1 MLHRARRLAAACGW
15 GWCIIVIM
23 PSIPA
28 PVETSV
34 LRWARESCGL
44 IEVAASRKIGVP
56 DDRVAAWEAGTA
68 VPTIAQLRKAAE
80 VYKRSLAVFFLS
92 EPPEGYDTLRDFRRV
107 EGAEAGHWSP
117 ELHEEFRR
125 AHTQRDFALELAETE
140 ERELPD
146 AWRIPV
152 SADDNDAEIAARI
165 RAALI
170 EVSPLP
176 IPPATLS
183 PYEHLNAWVSAIE
196 ASGVLVL
203 ATRGGKV
210 AVDEMRGM
218 SLYFD
223 VLPVIVLNGSDYPR
237 PRLFSLLHE
246 FVHLVLH
253 TEGLCDVV
261 TDDQPRTADR
271 SLEARCNAIAAA
283 VLMPAAEV
291 RARPEVVARKD
302 IPASWDYDTLRPVAA
317 QFGVSAEA
325 FLRRLSTLGLVPL
338 DLYRQR
344 RAEFIA
350 AHDDEADRS
359 RASGGDWYRSTVRNL
374 GKGYVRAVTD
384 AHRRRVIDSNTA
396 AIYLDAKVSQIPDLA
411 KSAELRSVV

>member
-1 MLHRARRLAAACGW
+1 
-15 GWCIIVIM
+15 M
-23 PSIPA
+23 PSSIPA
-28 PVETSV
+28 PVESSV

-44 IEVAASRKIGVP
+44 SALAAARKLGLP
-56 DDRVAAWEAGTA
+56 DDRVEAWEAGRA

-92 EPPEGYDTLRDFRRV
+92 EPPEGFDTLRDFRRLD
-107 EGAEAGHWSP
+107 GTQAGHWSP

-140 ERELPD
+140 ERELPV

-152 SADDNDAEIAARI
+152 SADDSDAEIAARI

-170 EVSPLP
+170 DVGPLP
-176 IPPATLS
+176 IPPNSLS

-196 ASGVLVL
+196 ASGMLVL

-210 AVDEMRGM
+210 SVDEMRGM

-223 VLPVIVLNGSDYPR
+223 VLPVIVLNSGDYPR

-261 TDDQPRTADR
+261 ADDRPRTANR
-271 SLEARCNAIAAA
+271 TLEARCNAVAAA
-283 VLMPAAEV
+283 VLMPAADV
-291 RARPEVVARKD
+291 RARPDVIARRD

-325 FLRRLSTLGLVPL
+325 FLRRLSALGLVPV

-350 AHDDEADRS
+350 AHEEEADRA
-359 RASGGDWYRSTVRNL
+359 RTGGGDWYRNTVRDL
-374 GKGYVRAVTD
+374 GKAYVRAVTD

-396 AIYLDAKVSQIPDLA
+396 AIYLDAKVSQIPRLA
-411 KSAELRSVV
+411 ESAELRNVV

>member
-1 MLHRARRLAAACGW
+1 MT
-15 GWCIIVIM
+15 M

-44 IEVAASRKIGVP
+44 SALAAARKLNVP
-56 DDRVAAWEAGTA
+56 DDRVVAWEAGTT

-92 EPPEGYDTLRDFRRV
+92 TPPEGFDTLRDFRRLD
-107 EGAEAGHWSP
+107 GAASGQWSP

-140 ERELPD
+140 EREIPD
-146 AWRIPV
+146 AWRITV
-152 SADDNDAEIAARI
+152 SADDSDAEIAARI
-165 RAALI
+165 REALT
-170 EVSPLP
+170 EVGPLP
-176 IPPATLS
+176 IPPASPS

-246 FVHLVLH
+246 FAHLVLH

-261 TDDQPRTADR
+261 TDDRPRTADR
-271 SLEARCNAIAAA
+271 ALEARCNAIAAA

-291 RARPEVVARKD
+291 RARPEVVARTD

-359 RASGGDWYRSTVRNL
+359 RASGGNWYRNAVRNL

-411 KSAELRSVV
+411 RTAELRSVV

>member
-1 MLHRARRLAAACGW
+1 MT
-15 GWCIIVIM
+15 M

-44 IEVAASRKIGVP
+44 SALAAARKLGVP
-56 DDRVAAWEAGTA
+56 DDRVEAWEAGTT

-80 VYKRSLAVFFLS
+80 VYKRSLAVFFLPA
-92 EPPEGYDTLRDFRRV
+92 PPEGFDTLRDFRRLD
-107 EGAEAGHWSP
+107 GAEAGHWSP

-140 ERELPD
+140 ERELPVT
-146 AWRIPV
+146 WRIPV
-152 SADDNDAEIAARI
+152 SADDSDTKIAARV
-165 RAALI
+165 REALI
-170 EVSPLP
+170 EEGPLP
-176 IPPATLS
+176 IPTGSTNA
-183 PYEHLNAWVSAIE
+183 YEHLNAWVSAIE
-196 ASGVLVL
+196 AGGVLVL
-203 ATRGGKV
+203 NTRGGKV
-210 AVDEMRGM
+210 GVDEMRGM

-261 TDDQPRTADR
+261 TDDKPRTPNR
-271 SLEARCNAIAAA
+271 TLEARCNAIAAA

-291 RARPEVVARKD
+291 RARPEVIARGD
-302 IPASWDYDTLRPVAA
+302 IPTSWNYDNLRPVAA

-325 FLRRLSTLGLVPL
+325 FLRRLSTLGLVPVE
-338 DLYRQR
+338 LYRQR
-344 RAEFIA
+344 RAQFMA
-350 AHDDEADRS
+350 AHDEEAERN
-359 RASGGDWYRSTVRNL
+359 RATGGNWYRNTVRDL
-374 GKGYVRAVTD
+374 GKAYVRAVAD

-396 AIYLDAKVSQIPDLA
+396 AIYLDAKVGQISKLA
-411 KSAELRSVV
+411 ETAELRSAV

>member
-1 MLHRARRLAAACGW
+1 MT
-15 GWCIIVIM
+15 M

-44 IEVAASRKIGVP
+44 STLAAARKLSLA
-56 DDRVAAWEAGTA
+56 DDRVESWEAGTA

-92 EPPEGYDTLRDFRRV
+92 APPEGFDTLRDFRRLD
-107 EGAEAGHWSP
+107 GADAGHWSP

-140 ERELPD
+140 EREIPD

-152 SADDNDAEIAARI
+152 SADDSDAEIAARI
-165 RAALI
+165 RQALL
-170 EVSPLP
+170 EVGPLP
-176 IPPATLS
+176 IPPASLS

-223 VLPVIVLNGSDYPR
+223 VLPVIVLNGGDYPR

-253 TEGLCDVV
+253 TEGLCDVM
-261 TDDQPRTADR
+261 TDDRPRTANR
-271 SLEARCNAIAAA
+271 TLEARCNAIAAA
-283 VLMPAAEV
+283 VLMPAADV
-291 RARPEVVARKD
+291 RARPEVIARKD

-325 FLRRLSTLGLVPL
+325 FLRRLSTLGLVPI

-344 RAEFIA
+344 RTEFIA

-359 RASGGDWYRSTVRNL
+359 RPGGGNWYRSAVRDL
-374 GKGYVRAVTD
+374 GKAYVRAVTD

-411 KSAELRSVV
+411 RSAELRSVV

>member
-1 MLHRARRLAAACGW
+1 ME
-15 GWCIIVIM
+15 
-23 PSIPA
+23 S
-28 PVETSV
+28 SV

-44 IEVAASRKIGVP
+44 SALAAARKLGLP
-56 DDRVAAWEAGTA
+56 DDRVEAWEAGRA

-92 EPPEGYDTLRDFRRV
+92 EPPEGFDTLRDFRRLD
-107 EGAEAGHWSP
+107 GTQAGHWSP

-140 ERELPD
+140 ERELPV

-152 SADDNDAEIAARI
+152 SADDSDAEIAARI

-170 EVSPLP
+170 DVGPLP
-176 IPPATLS
+176 IPPNSLS

-196 ASGVLVL
+196 ASGMLVL

-210 AVDEMRGM
+210 SVDEMRGM

-223 VLPVIVLNGSDYPR
+223 VLPVIVLNGGDYPR

-261 TDDQPRTADR
+261 ADDRPRTANR
-271 SLEARCNAIAAA
+271 TLEARCNAVAAA
-283 VLMPAAEV
+283 VLMPAADV
-291 RARPEVVARKD
+291 RARPDVIARHD

-325 FLRRLSTLGLVPL
+325 FLRRLSALGLVPV

-350 AHDDEADRS
+350 AHEEEADRA
-359 RASGGDWYRSTVRNL
+359 RTGGGDWYRNTVRDL
-374 GKGYVRAVTD
+374 GKAYVRAVTD

-396 AIYLDAKVSQIPDLA
+396 AIYLDAKVSQIPRLA
-411 KSAELRSVV
+411 ESAELRNVV

>member
-1 MLHRARRLAAACGW
+1 MLQ
-15 GWCIIVIM
+15 
-23 PSIPA
+23 
-28 PVETSV
+28 
-34 LRWARESCGL
+34 WARESCGL
-44 IEVAASRKIGVP
+44 IEVAAARKIGVP
-56 DDRVAAWEAGTA
+56 DDRVRAWETGEA

-80 VYKRSLAVFFLS
+80 VYKRSFAVFFLS
-92 EPPEGYDTLRDFRRV
+92 EPPEGFDTLRDFRRLD
-107 EGAEAGHWSP
+107 GTASSQWSP

-125 AHTQRDFALELAETE
+125 AHTQRDFALELADTE
-140 ERELPD
+140 ERELSD

-152 SADDNDAEIAARI
+152 SADDTDAAIAARI
-165 RAALI
+165 REALI
-170 EVSPLP
+170 TVGPLP
-176 IPPATLS
+176 IPPASLS

-253 TEGLCDVV
+253 VEGLCDVI
-261 TDDQPRTADR
+261 TDDRPRTPAR

-283 VLMPAAEV
+283 VLMPAGEV
-291 RARPEVVARKD
+291 RARPEVIARTE
-302 IPASWDYDTLRPVAA
+302 IPASWDYDSLRPVAA
-317 QFGVSAEA
+317 YFGVSAEA
-325 FLRRLSTLGLVPL
+325 LLRRLSTLGLVPV

-344 RAEFIA
+344 RGEFIG
-350 AHDDEADRS
+350 AHDDEADRT

-374 GKGYVRAVTD
+374 GKAYVRAVTD

-396 AIYLDAKVSQIPDLA
+396 AVYLDAKVSQIPRLA
-411 KSAELRSVV
+411 ESAELRSVI

>member
-1 MLHRARRLAAACGW
+1 MT
-15 GWCIIVIM
+15 M

-44 IEVAASRKIGVP
+44 STLAAARKLKLP
-56 DDRVAAWEAGTA
+56 DDRVEAWEAGTT

-92 EPPEGYDTLRDFRRV
+92 APPEGFDTLRDFRRLDDAD
-107 EGAEAGHWSP
+107 GGHWSP

-140 ERELPD
+140 EQELPD
-146 AWRIPV
+146 AWRIRV
-152 SADDNDAEIAARI
+152 SANDSDAEIAARI

-176 IPPATLS
+176 IPPGTLN

-261 TDDQPRTADR
+261 TDDRPRTANR
-271 SLEARCNAIAAA
+271 TLEARCNAIAAA
-283 VLMPAAEV
+283 VLMPATEV
-291 RARPEVVARKD
+291 RARPEVIARKD

-344 RAEFIA
+344 RAEFMA
-350 AHDDEADRS
+350 AHDDEAERTRS
-359 RASGGDWYRSTVRNL
+359 TGGGNWYRNTVRDL

-411 KSAELRSVV
+411 KSAALRSVV

>member
-1 MLHRARRLAAACGW
+1 
-15 GWCIIVIM
+15 M

-28 PVETSV
+28 PVEPSV

-44 IEVAASRKIGVP
+44 TTLAAARKLGLAE
-56 DDRVAAWEAGTA
+56 DRVQAWEAGTK

-92 EPPEGYDTLRDFRRV
+92 APPEGFDTLRDFRRID
-107 EGAEAGHWSP
+107 GAEAAHWSP

-140 ERELPD
+140 EREQPD

-152 SADDNDAEIAARI
+152 SADDSDTEIAARI

-170 EVSPLP
+170 EVGPLT
-176 IPPATLS
+176 IPPATPN

-210 AVDEMRGM
+210 TVDEMRAM

-246 FVHLVLH
+246 FAHLVLH

-261 TDDQPRTADR
+261 TDDRPRTADR
-271 SLEARCNAIAAA
+271 ALEARCNAIAAA

-291 RARPEVVARKD
+291 RVRPEVIARKD
-302 IPASWDYDTLRPVAA
+302 IPASWDYETLRPVAA

-338 DLYRQR
+338 NLYRQR

-350 AHDDEADRS
+350 AQDDEADRS
-359 RASGGDWYRSTVRNL
+359 RAGGGNWYRSAVRDL
-374 GKGYVRAVTD
+374 GKAYVRAVTD

-396 AIYLDAKVSQIPDLA
+396 AIYLDAKVSQIPRLA
-411 KSAELRSVV
+411 ESAELRSVV